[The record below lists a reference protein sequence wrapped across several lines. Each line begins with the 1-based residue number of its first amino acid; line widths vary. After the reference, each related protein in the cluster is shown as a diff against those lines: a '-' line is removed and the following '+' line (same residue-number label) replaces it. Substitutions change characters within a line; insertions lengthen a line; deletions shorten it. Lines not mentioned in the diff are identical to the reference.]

1 MEYLNKLLVCVEKYP
16 TIFRKSNLN
25 FIVGLTNTH
34 MLKTLKNT
42 QLQMN

>member
-1 MEYLNKLLVCVEKYP
+1 MEYLNKLLVCVEKDP

-25 FIVGLTNTH
+25 FIVGLTNTQI
-34 MLKTLKNT
+34 KDLKNM